1 MAQPEIHPRDLIVG
15 LQKGLALMQLFSVDR
30 PKLSVPEAA
39 RLSGLTPS
47 AARRFLLT
55 LVHEAFL
62 QTDGRQYWLT
72 PKALRIG
79 QAYVDSAQLPRM
91 LRPVVEQVARTTQEH
106 VSVGTR
112 DGDEIVHIVR
122 SRYSHVASL
131 SIRPGS
137 RVPMYCTASGRL
149 WLASLDEAELAAYFA
164 RVDLRGLTPHT
175 CVEEG
180 PLREE
185 LQRIARQGYA
195 EVDQEFEVGMRV
207 LGVPLLDRHGVLR
220 STLAVTSHASRI
232 SLEEMRRRFLMP
244 LYEAQALLRP
254 VMEA

>member
-1 MAQPEIHPRDLIVG
+1 MDKTVIHPRDLIAG
-15 LQKGLALMQLFSVDR
+15 LQKGLALMQLFSAEQPR
-30 PKLSVPEAA
+30 LSVPEAA

-55 LVHEAFL
+55 LVHEGFAE
-62 QTDGRQYWLT
+62 TDNRHYWLT

-91 LRPVVEQVARTTQEH
+91 LRPIVEQVARQTQEH

-112 DGDEIVHIVR
+112 DGDEIIHVVR
-122 SRYSHVASL
+122 SRYSHIASL

-149 WLASLDEAELAAYFA
+149 WLASLEAAELQAYFQRNPPRALTPYTQTDIAALTAEIA
-164 RVDLRGLTPHT
+164 RV
-175 CVEEG
+175 
-180 PLREE
+180 
-185 LQRIARQGYA
+185 AAQGYSL
-195 EVDQEFEVGMRV
+195 VDQEYEIGMRV
-207 LGVPLLDRHGVLR
+207 LGVPLCDRGGRLKA
-220 STLAVTSHASRI
+220 TLAITTHASR
-232 SLEEMRRRFLMP
+232 LNQDELHQRYLAP

-254 VMEA
+254 VLD

>member
-1 MAQPEIHPRDLIVG
+1 MAQPTIHPRDLIAG
-15 LQKGLALMQLFSVDR
+15 LQKGLALMQLFSVDQ
-30 PKLSVPEAA
+30 PKLTVPQAA
-39 RLSGLTPS
+39 ALSGMTQS

-55 LVHEAFL
+55 LVHEAFIE
-62 QTDGRQYWLT
+62 TDGRHYWLT

-112 DGDEIVHIVR
+112 DGDEMVHIVR

-149 WLASLDEAELAAYFA
+149 WLAALSAEALDAYFA
-164 RVDLRGLTPHT
+164 RIQLRALTPYT
-175 CVEEG
+175 CVDEQA
-180 PLREE
+180 LREK
-185 LQRIARQGYA
+185 LRVIARQGYA

-207 LGVPLLDRHGVLR
+207 LGVPLQDRHGVLR
-220 STLAVTSHASRI
+220 STLAITSHASRI
-232 SLEEMRRRFLMP
+232 SVEDMRKRFLTP

-254 VMEA
+254 VLE